1 MAKDVRFL
9 ISAGVQR
16 AESSIRELQR
26 TGSEVAHRLERDFEQ
41 LGTTSSL
48 AFENKRKAAES
59 AYKRI
64 EASGIA
70 TQDEL
75 TRAQKALSDR
85 LVSLDEEQFGK
96 RTSLLQKFKANWLG
110 VTAAIGAATATS
122 IEGFQMARDAAQGL
136 AQQQGF
142 ANLAA
147 SHGQAADRIV
157 DDLRQVSARTIST
170 AALVEKAGTA
180 MLLGIPADKLSGLM
194 EIARASS
201 RITGQS
207 ISDSFSDIALA
218 VGRGSAQILDNL
230 GIIVNVER
238 ANEAYAEK
246 LKKTASQL
254 SETEKKQAFLNEV
267 LRAGGDAVKR
277 IGLESETQL
286 EKIQQFE
293 ARLADLRET
302 AGRGLLGAMQIVSG
316 IFQGVAGSAL
326 LASAG
331 VFKLV
336 EGLARLFKQTDAAEE
351 FRVSAEA
358 AFEAGLDLGEKAAK
372 SISGGFDL
380 ITGKID
386 PLKNGMAQLS
396 TLEKEAA
403 ASVQKKAEVLKSA
416 EAGLSSYS
424 NAVATLGREELRLSG
439 ERFSAEM
446 TRQAEAF
453 EQGRVAAQQ
462 LVAPVREYLDVIDRV
477 YGAQAAAQRTI
488 AATLQEI
495 GAGQQAVMQQ
505 NIAIANT
512 EKAQTAERLKVW
524 SDYLGQLTGMHSQA
538 YGEIMT
544 RQRELFQVRSDTND
558 LTRQVQQSM
567 MSPVELYYDKLQAL
581 DEKASLAMQL
591 GGDEKIRLLQQ
602 VQQQWAGMASEIK
615 DGDQVMVGQA
625 QAVAIALQ
633 EIRGIGAEIEAEK
646 LAQIGAAQG
655 KLQGLETAMQ
665 QAQAAAEGYRQQLV
679 ELDNLIAGM
688 NREVALVLNDQAS
701 AGIESIRSK
710 LDSLQDKT
718 ITITTRI
725 LSGGAGNAPSAMD
738 FSQPLFPGSY
748 AVGTRYVPATG
759 LYQLHRGEEVRTRG
773 EVAASSQ
780 GGQSII
786 IQGGITVQLPNVRSA
801 DQSSAR
807 EMARAIWPELQLLR
821 NRYRSD

>member
-238 ANEAYAEK
+238 ANEAYAEQ

-316 IFQGVAGSAL
+316 VFQGVAAYAL
-326 LASAG
+326 RASAG
-331 VFKLV
+331 VFTFI
-336 EGLARLFKQTDAAEE
+336 EGMSRLLGMSEAAQE
-351 FRVSAEA
+351 FRISAEA
-358 AFEAGLDLGEKAAK
+358 AYAAGLDLGEKASE
-372 SISGGFDL
+372 SITSGFDL

-396 TLEKEAA
+396 ALEKGAA

-453 EQGRVAAQQ
+453 EQGRIAAQQ

-477 YGAQAAAQRTI
+477 YGAQATAQRAI
-488 AATLQEI
+488 ATTLQEI
-495 GAGQQAVMQQ
+495 GSGQQAVMQQ

-544 RQRELFQVRSDTND
+544 RQRELFWVRSDTND
-558 LTRQVQQSM
+558 LARQVQQSM

-701 AGIESIRSK
+701 AGIESIRAK

-738 FSQPLFPGSY
+738 FSEPLFPGSY

-773 EVAASSQ
+773 EVAASGQ
-780 GGQSII
+780 GGQSIT

-807 EMARAIWPELQLLR
+807 ELARAILPELQALSG
-821 NRYRSD
+821 RYRVA